1 MSSRRGGTAG
11 AANATAIKDDNQQE
25 RRRAWRRVE
34 RHAAHQPDV
43 ESARP
48 WPSTCQR
55 HECQHHQPRIR
66 AASRQPGTRT
76 TNAWADVLKPLPR
89 VVRWLDEHKLAAT
102 GLAILYVI
110 VKVIVIAQ
118 GDLRT
123 ALAILQT
130 ASTLT
135 IIVGG
140 TQRRRRR
147 LNPQVSGNN
156 ATPL

>member
-1 MSSRRGGTAG
+1 
-11 AANATAIKDDNQQE
+11 
-25 RRRAWRRVE
+25 
-34 RHAAHQPDV
+34 
-43 ESARP
+43 
-48 WPSTCQR
+48 
-55 HECQHHQPRIR
+55 
-66 AASRQPGTRT
+66 
-76 TNAWADVLKPLPR
+76 

-110 VKVIVIAQ
+110 VKVIVIAH